1 MSWLQE
7 STGGL
12 LLLCA
17 AAIAVLLALIIVVKL
32 EPFIALLIAGFALAL
47 AAGLPVS
54 KIVGTALK
62 ASDSV
67 LETGFGGILGHI
79 AVIVGL
85 GTVLG
90 AILERSGGA
99 DVLVE
104 KLTGVFGERGAPI
117 AMGLAGLIF
126 GIPVFFDIGIFVL
139 APLVYVAALRG
150 GRSLALY
157 ALPMLAG
164 LSMTHAFLP
173 PHPGPTAAAG
183 LLGVSLGWVILIG
196 VICGLPAFAAAGIAW
211 PYWIGPRIR
220 VEVPA
225 EVVEA
230 EAKQPVTVGGGSSLD
245 AEASSTGGSVGG
257 GSTTGGSGGGVAT
270 AERPSGG
277 VGDSADGVGDGTG
290 VDRDD
295 DLDGGSAAGRPAEDS
310 PAPSATVAGRR
321 PVGLGTVLG
330 IILVPLVLILGAT
343 FGTVWLDPSTFLQV
357 LTFLGNPAVA
367 LTIAVLL
374 AFWLLGVRRGSTVA
388 ELSEVTA
395 NSLRPVGM
403 ILLVVGAGAFFGK
416 VISSTGVGDA
426 LAGTLSDAGLPII
439 VLAYLISCALR
450 LAQGSATVALVTTG
464 GIIAPLVQNEGYSPA
479 QLATLVIAISAGS
492 IIASHVNDGGFWIIS
507 RYFNMSVKQTLATWT
522 VLETILSIVG
532 FVMTLIVWALL

>member
-1 MSWLQE
+1 MSWLQD

-32 EPFIALLIAGFALAL
+32 EPFISLLIAGFLLAL

-54 KIVGTALK
+54 QIVGTALK

-90 AILERSGGA
+90 GILERSGGA

-104 KLTGVFGERGAPI
+104 KLTGRFGERGAPV

-139 APLVYVAALRG
+139 APLVYIAALRG
-150 GRSLALY
+150 RRSLVLY
-157 ALPMLAG
+157 ALPMVAG

-183 LLGVSLGWVILIG
+183 LLGVSLGWVILMG
-196 VICGLPAFAAAGIAW
+196 LICGLPAFAAAGIAW
-211 PYWIGPRIR
+211 PMWIGRRIMIT
-220 VEVPA
+220 VP
-225 EVVEA
+225 EEMVEA
-230 EAKQPVTVGGGSSLD
+230 ETTVREPATVG
-245 AEASSTGGSVGG
+245 AGG
-257 GSTTGGSGGGVAT
+257 GGAGSGGAGGGVAGSGGGVGSEA
-270 AERPSGG
+270 
-277 VGDSADGVGDGTG
+277 GDGSGADEPDGSASTVSAAEG
-290 VDRDD
+290 RGT
-295 DLDGGSAAGRPAEDS
+295 GGSAAPIS
-310 PAPSATVAGRR
+310 PAPAGAAAPAPAGTAGRA

-343 FGTVWLDPSTFLQV
+343 FGTVWLDPSRLLQV

-367 LTIAVLL
+367 LTIATLL
-374 AFWLLGVRRGSTVA
+374 AFWLLGVRRGSSVA
-388 ELSEVTA
+388 ELSEVTTA
-395 NSLRPVGM
+395 ALRPVGM

-416 VISSTGVGDA
+416 VISATGVGDA
-426 LAGTLSDAGLPII
+426 LAGTLKDAGLPII
-439 VLAYLISCALR
+439 ALAYLISCALR

-464 GIIAPLVQNEGYSPA
+464 GIVAPLVQNENYSPA
-479 QLATLVIAISAGS
+479 QLAVLVIAISAGS

-507 RYFNMSVKQTLATWT
+507 RYFNMTVKQTLATWT
-522 VLETILSIVG
+522 VLETILSVVG
-532 FVMTLIVWALL
+532 FAMTVIVWSLL